1 MMIITLESDTKT
13 WRADI
18 SRPIDISIPIVD
30 GPSTVNCF
38 YAPMARIEP
47 VRMGD
52 FIGDTR
58 LGSSVN
64 FKNVFFNPHGNGT
77 HTECVGHIAKESVRL
92 DKILDEFLFAARVIS
107 VYPTLEENGDRVIY
121 RSSLDGVPYEGERAW
136 ILRTLPNPDSKR
148 YHHYSGTNPTY
159 VDPEVMDLLI
169 ELGIDHLLIDLP
181 SVDRE
186 EDGGKLASHHRFWE
200 YPEKKFVKRTIT
212 ELVYIPDNV
221 PDGLYLLNLLVPAF
235 DLDAAPSRPV
245 LYQMI

>member
-1 MMIITLESDTKT
+1 MIVELHSGEQT

-18 SRPIDISIPIVD
+18 SRPIDISIPVVD

-38 YAPMARIEP
+38 HAPMARIEP

-58 LGSSVN
+58 LGSPVN

-77 HTECVGHIAKESVRL
+77 HTECVGHIAAESVRL
-92 DKILDEFLFAARVIS
+92 DHILDQFLFAARVIS

-121 RSSLDGVPYEGERAW
+121 RSSLEGVPYQGEQAW
-136 ILRTLPNPDSKR
+136 IIRTLPNPDSKR
-148 YHHYSGTNPTY
+148 YQHYSGTNPVY
-159 VDPEVMDLLI
+159 FDPGVMDHLI
-169 ELGIDHLLIDLP
+169 ELGIDHLLVDLP

-186 EDGGKLASHHRFWE
+186 EDGGALASHHRFWE

-245 LYQMI
+245 IYQMI